1 MIKDLKMLM
10 ENDKIPYKL
19 KLLFN
24 ISLNKVELVDKDNS
38 VKGLPFD
45 LEEIKMIQKLNLSDF
60 LIFLYINKK
69 EVHNKL
75 YDNDKLLEI
84 NFEINNKK
92 ISQYIYLCFLIGKNE
107 MIDYQYIFELI
118 NKLNDIQRGEKE
130 KILKKIIMAK
140 MILLLID
147 NYKQILDNE
156 DNKNNKHKEELNEIF
171 NFNLKLLYDKDNKI
185 KLEQYKLKL
194 EDLRS
199 KKIEEIYLIIIKY
212 LIENSKLEDSDFTEN
227 IVKQTELESIIL
239 SKLMLVELTKILTKE
254 KEYIKKYKIKNF
266 EDIFYKKKINF
277 YYNLIKYII
286 KQSLYIYQIPFLLET
301 RKTILNLIKFNLEKL
316 SFFIKN
322 SNYKY
327 QIEYILK
334 QFIGDNSYI
343 YYYETSK
350 SIIKNSQSHNNS
362 QKSNNYGSNSS
373 IFNTPSVQE
382 EHENMINGFGT
393 STNDSSSISPF
404 SHNSYNSEKEK
415 SKRDIYNEFENG
427 GYNINELQYKIL
439 SKSKFFLHTN
449 KKGQTPFFIYDEI
462 KIIINEKENENKTIQ
477 DIRNATT
484 NDERLSNNY
493 KKFLL
498 FLDNFERFLSNE
510 FINNYKLKIIL
521 NFDTQKINNNDFE
534 ITCLYDIEI
543 PGEDIQHFK
552 DIDILGN
559 GLGEGYRYIL
569 SEINNTSYSNK
580 EYS

>member
-1 MIKDLKMLM
+1 
-10 ENDKIPYKL
+10 
-19 KLLFN
+19 
-24 ISLNKVELVDKDNS
+24 
-38 VKGLPFD
+38 
-45 LEEIKMIQKLNLSDF
+45 
-60 LIFLYINKK
+60 
-69 EVHNKL
+69 
-75 YDNDKLLEI
+75 
-84 NFEINNKK
+84 
-92 ISQYIYLCFLIGKNE
+92 

-239 SKLMLVELTKILTKE
+239 SKLMLVELTKILIKE
-254 KEYIKKYKIKNF
+254 KEYIKKYEIKNF
-266 EDIFYKKKINF
+266 DDIFHKKKINF

-362 QKSNNYGSNSS
+362 QKV
-373 IFNTPSVQE
+373 IIMVQT
-382 EHENMINGFGT
+382 H
-393 STNDSSSISPF
+393 
-404 SHNSYNSEKEK
+404 
-415 SKRDIYNEFENG
+415 
-427 GYNINELQYKIL
+427 
-439 SKSKFFLHTN
+439 
-449 KKGQTPFFIYDEI
+449 
-462 KIIINEKENENKTIQ
+462 
-477 DIRNATT
+477 
-484 NDERLSNNY
+484 
-493 KKFLL
+493 L
-498 FLDNFERFLSNE
+498 FLILHQFKKNM
-510 FINNYKLKIIL
+510 KI
-521 NFDTQKINNNDFE
+521 
-534 ITCLYDIEI
+534 
-543 PGEDIQHFK
+543 
-552 DIDILGN
+552 
-559 GLGEGYRYIL
+559 
-569 SEINNTSYSNK
+569 
-580 EYS
+580 